1 MRGSKRTM
9 IEVHRSL
16 RRKDIN
22 GSEKTPETVLGI
34 TEWRTELRF
43 IMNHDP
49 LRGKGAPESCILLL
63 SSSFR
68 IWRGIGILHLLKS
81 ERL

>member
-1 MRGSKRTM
+1 MRGGKRMM

-16 RRKDIN
+16 WRKDGN

-34 TEWRTELRF
+34 IAWKTELRF
-43 IMNHDP
+43 IMSYTP
-49 LRGKGAPESCILLL
+49 LRSKGAPESCIFLL

-68 IWRGIGILHLLKS
+68 IGRGIGIRHLGYF
-81 ERL
+81 